1 MRITLKMIAQESGLT
16 IAAVSKALRGKRD
29 IAEKTKLKV
38 QAVAQ
43 RLGYKPDPLLS
54 SLCSYRKDQKNFS
67 ATIAFLSDW
76 KSPEEWRKISPFLV
90 RMRAGMEQR
99 AQHLGYRIE
108 DFWLNQPGLTQ
119 KRGSQILFHRG
130 VQGIVIPSLKIPFS
144 HLRLDWSK
152 FALVATRNALA
163 SPALNY
169 VDTDHYQGM
178 RLACHHLRHLGYHR
192 IGLVLDE
199 MIDRYTLRLW
209 RAAYEVEMQL
219 YHHKNAAVP
228 LLIIPQR
235 TDLPKIE
242 SWAKTHHPEII
253 LGADYLPMLV
263 AKTKNRLLQKIP
275 IVSLDVQTLDGSET
289 GINTNPERV
298 GALAV
303 DSIHVTLQTGE
314 YGIPQIQGGFLVSGT
329 WIEGKLPKRKS

>member
-1 MRITLKMIAQESGLT
+1 MRISLQMIAEECGLT
-16 IAAVSKALRGKRD
+16 VAAVSKALRGKPD
-29 IAEKTKLKV
+29 ISAKTKLQV
-38 QAVAQ
+38 QEVAE
-43 RLGYKPDPLLS
+43 RLGYRPDPLLS
-54 SLCSYRKDQKNFS
+54 ALTSYRKDQKTFS

-76 KSPEEWRKISPFLV
+76 KGPHVWREVSPFLV
-90 RMRAGMEQR
+90 RMRAGMEAR
-99 AQHLGYRIE
+99 ALRLGYRIE

-169 VDTDHYQGM
+169 IDTDHYQGM
-178 RLACHHLRHLGYHR
+178 RLACHHLRHLGYRR

-199 MIDRYTLRLW
+199 MMDRYTIRLW
-209 RAAYEVEMQL
+209 RAAYGVEMQL
-219 YHHKNAAVP
+219 YYQKRDAPP
-228 LLIIPQR
+228 LLLLPKR
-235 TDLPKIE
+235 TDLKEIE
-242 SWAKTHHPEII
+242 TWAKRTKPEVI
-253 LGADYLPMLV
+253 LGADYITALI
-263 AKTKNRLLQKIP
+263 AQTKHPVLKKIP
-275 IVSLDVQTLDGSET
+275 VVSLDVLKQDGTET

-303 DSIHVTLQTGE
+303 DSIHVALQTGE
-314 YGIPQIQGGFLVSGT
+314 YGVPQIPGGFLVSGS
-329 WIEGKLPKRKS
+329 WIAGSLTRRVG